1 MKMKSHITFTM
12 AGALLALTASAQE
25 GPIRIQPVPLPGL
38 PVRGIEV
45 PAQPPTDFAPGEEF
59 PVPPEM
65 PPDAWGE
72 PGFGGEM
79 NMPAMPGRFQ
89 IISAQIQQA
98 GKSVPVVL
106 KLDTQTGEVWQLML
120 TESKYFV
127 NGKVQVRTQMNFEP
141 LGQNR
146 EPRRGQ
152 GRGFHPG
159 RPDIDRDEPDAE
171 EAVPDRPRFRP
182 RPGPADVRPGP
193 VDETIASR
201 LHIGRGN
208 QRHCRR
214 KA

>member
-1 MKMKSHITFTM
+1 MKMKSHITFTI
-12 AGALLALTASAQE
+12 AGVLLALSASAQE
-25 GPIRIQPVPLPGL
+25 GPIRIQPAL

-45 PAQPPTDFAPGEEF
+45 EPAQPPPDFAPGEDF
-59 PVPPEM
+59 SVPPDM
-65 PPDAWGE
+65 PPEGWGE

-79 NMPAMPGRFQ
+79 IMPAMPGRFQ

-106 KLDTQTGEVWQLML
+106 KLDTQTGEVWQLKL

-127 NGKVQVRTQMNFEP
+127 NGKVQVRTQRNFEP

-152 GRGFHPG
+152 GRGFIPG

-182 RPGPADVRPGP
+182 RPAPVRPAPGRRNLIEPDTETKPAPGP
-193 VDETIASR
+193 
-201 LHIGRGN
+201 GRRAPRPG
-208 QRHCRR
+208 R
-214 KA
+214 

>member
-12 AGALLALTASAQE
+12 VGGLLALSTSAQE

-45 PAQPPTDFAPGEEF
+45 EPAQPPPNFFPGEAF

-65 PPDAWGE
+65 PPEGWGE

-79 NMPAMPGRFQ
+79 IMPPMPGRYTLL
-89 IISAQIQQA
+89 SAQIQQA

-106 KLDTQTGEVWQLML
+106 KLDTQTGEVWQLKL

-127 NGKVQVRTQMNFEP
+127 NGKVQVRTQMSFEP
-141 LGQNR
+141 LGQDR

-152 GRGFHPG
+152 GRGFMPG
-159 RPDIDRDEPDAE
+159 RPDFDRDQPDDDVE
-171 EAVPDRPRFRP
+171 ETVPERPRFRP
-182 RPGPADVRPGP
+182 RPVPVRPRP
-193 VDETIASR
+193 DRRNLIEPETTPR
-201 LHIGRGN
+201 P
-208 QRHCRR
+208 RR
-214 KA
+214 

>member
-12 AGALLALTASAQE
+12 AGVLLALSASAQE

-45 PAQPPTDFAPGEEF
+45 PAQPPTDFIPGEGF
-59 PVPPEM
+59 PEQPDMPPEG
-65 PPDAWGE
+65 WGE
-72 PGFGGEM
+72 PGFSGEM
-79 NMPAMPGRFQ
+79 IMHAMPGRFQ

-106 KLDTQTGEVWQLML
+106 KLDTQTGEVWQLKL

-141 LGQNR
+141 RGQNR

-152 GRGFHPG
+152 GRGFIPR

-182 RPGPADVRPGP
+182 RPAPVRPEPGRRNLIEP
-193 VDETIASR
+193 ETEPAPR
-201 LHIGRGN
+201 P
-208 QRHCRR
+208 RR
-214 KA
+214 

>member
-1 MKMKSHITFTM
+1 MKMKSHITLTM
-12 AGALLALTASAQE
+12 AGVLLALSASAQE
-25 GPIRIQPVPLPGL
+25 GPIRIQPAPLPGL

-45 PAQPPTDFAPGEEF
+45 EPAQPQDFDPGSPQASGGISDGTEKSS
-59 PVPPEM
+59 PP
-65 PPDAWGE
+65 
-72 PGFGGEM
+72 
-79 NMPAMPGRFQ
+79 MPGRFQ

-106 KLDTQTGEVWQLML
+106 KLDTQTGEVWQLKL

-127 NGKVQVRTQMNFEP
+127 NGKVQVHTQMNFEP

-152 GRGFHPG
+152 GRGFIPG

-182 RPGPADVRPGP
+182 RPAPVRPEPGRRNLIEP
-193 VDETIASR
+193 ETETEPAPR
-201 LHIGRGN
+201 PGR
-208 QRHCRR
+208 
-214 KA
+214 

>member
-12 AGALLALTASAQE
+12 ASALMALSASAQE
-25 GPIRIQPVPLPGL
+25 GPIRIQPAPLPGL

-45 PAQPPTDFAPGEEF
+45 EPAQPPTDFAPGEGF
-59 PVPPEM
+59 PEQPDMPPEG
-65 PPDAWGE
+65 WGE
-72 PGFGGEM
+72 PGFSGEM
-79 NMPAMPGRFQ
+79 IMPPVPGRFQ

-106 KLDTQTGEVWQLML
+106 KLDTQTGEVWQLKL

-152 GRGFHPG
+152 GRGFIPG

-171 EAVPDRPRFRP
+171 EVVPDRPRFRL
-182 RPGPADVRPGP
+182 RPAPVRPEP
-193 VDETIASR
+193 DRRNLIEPEPAPKP
-201 LHIGRGN
+201 GR
-208 QRHCRR
+208 
-214 KA
+214 

>member
-1 MKMKSHITFTM
+1 MKIKSHITFIM
-12 AGALLALTASAQE
+12 AGALLALSASAQE
-25 GPIRIQPVPLPGL
+25 GPIRIQPAPLPGL

-45 PAQPPTDFAPGEEF
+45 EPGQPQDFAPGEEF
-59 PVPPEM
+59 PVPADM
-65 PPDAWGE
+65 PPEGWGE

-98 GKSVPVVL
+98 GKAVPVVL
-106 KLDTQTGEVWQLML
+106 KLDTQTGEVWQLKL

-152 GRGFHPG
+152 GRGFNPG

-171 EAVPDRPRFRP
+171 EAVPDRPRFRL
-182 RPGPADVRPGP
+182 RPAPVRPEP
-193 VDETIASR
+193 DRRNLIEPEPAPKP
-201 LHIGRGN
+201 GR
-208 QRHCRR
+208 
-214 KA
+214 